1 MKMKTYI
8 ITALFVVASVFCS
21 CGSGTSATTQN
32 TTTDQQVAELQR
44 QLAELQQQ
52 LGNQNNQST
61 NQTQAQTQTQ
71 NQAQNQAQVQNQ
83 TQQGNQF
90 NQAAQG
96 NQLGQ
101 NNQQFGNTNGGITM
115 DQAKQIATTNAGLD
129 VNSVTYIKTIQDYD
143 NGFLKWEIDFV
154 ANNMK
159 YEYDI
164 SASNGTILKAER
176 EGVAYQGYVPQTN
189 MNQQGFQG
197 NMAGGQNFGT
207 QGNAQGIS
215 VDEAKNIAVQHAGFN
230 IANVTFVKQKYDFDD
245 GMAKWELEF
254 VVNTNKYEYEV
265 SASNGTVL
273 KYQVESIYND

>member
-1 MKMKTYI
+1 MKIKIYI

-21 CGSGTSATTQN
+21 CGSGASTTTQN
-32 TTTDQQVAELQR
+32 STTDQQVAELQR

-52 LGNQNNQST
+52 LGNQNNQSSA
-61 NQTQAQTQTQ
+61 QTQVQNQTQ
-71 NQAQNQAQVQNQ
+71 NQTQTQNQAQVQNQ

-143 NGFLKWEIDFV
+143 DGFLKWEIDFV

-176 EGVAYQGYVPQTN
+176 EGVAYQGNIPQT
-189 MNQQGFQG
+189 

-207 QGNAQGIS
+207 QGNTQGNAQGIS
-215 VDEAKNIAVQHAGFN
+215 VEEAKNIAVQHAGFN

-245 GMAKWELEF
+245 GIAKWELEF